1 MEVGPSISWTYR
13 RALTYRSNVAILATR
28 SAHPSDPAHPSG
40 RAHRTD
46 PAGPRRAARATSLST
61 LYRSTI
67 GKKIVMAV
75 TGLLMLAFVIV
86 HMLGNLKI
94 FFGQQ
99 DFDHYAHWLR
109 TIGEPIVRETWYLWI
124 QRTVLTVAL
133 VAHVWA
139 AASLSR
145 QDRKAR
151 PIGYQHRRRGGYA
164 TSTMRWG
171 GVILL
176 LFIVY
181 HILDLTM
188 GVANPGANSAG
199 PYGRVVADFNIWYIT
214 LAYVVAM
221 VALGLHIAHGLW
233 SAANTLGVNAA
244 TTNAYRIVALTVAVG
259 VTGGFLIVPFGV
271 IVGWVG

>member
-1 MEVGPSISWTYR
+1 MENQRYISWTYR
-13 RALTYRSNVAILATR
+13 PSRTYLSRVATVATR
-28 SAHPSDPAHPSG
+28 S
-40 RAHRTD
+40 
-46 PAGPRRAARATSLST
+46 PRVTSVST

-75 TGLLMLAFVIV
+75 SGLLMLAFVIV

-94 FFGQQ
+94 FFGAQ
-99 DFDHYAHWLR
+99 DFDHYANWLR
-109 TIGEPIVRETWYLWI
+109 TIGEPIVHRTWYLWI

-133 VAHVWA
+133 VAHIWS

-145 QDRKAR
+145 QDLKAR
-151 PIGYQHRRRGGYA
+151 PVGYEYRRRGGYA

-188 GVANPGANSAG
+188 GVANPGAKNIG
-199 PYGRVVADFNIWYIT
+199 PYGRVVADFNVWYIT
-214 LAYVVAM
+214 LIYVIAM
-221 VALGLHIAHGLW
+221 LALCLHIWHGLW

-244 TTNAYRIVALTVAVG
+244 TTNAYRTVASVVAVG
-259 VTGGFLIVPFGV
+259 ITLGFLIVPFGV
-271 IVGWVG
+271 IVGWVK

>member
-1 MEVGPSISWTYR
+1 VSTGSPAR
-13 RALTYRSNVAILATR
+13 RLF
-28 SAHPSDPAHPSG
+28 
-40 RAHRTD
+40 
-46 PAGPRRAARATSLST
+46 
-61 LYRSTI
+61 RSTI

-94 FFGQQ
+94 FFGEQ
-99 DFDHYAHWLR
+99 DFDQYAHWLR
-109 TIGEPIVRETWYLWI
+109 TIGEPIVHQTWYLWV
-124 QRTVLTVAL
+124 QRTVLTA
-133 VAHVWA
+133 AMIGHIWA

-145 QDRKAR
+145 QDLKAR

-171 GVILL
+171 GVVLL

-188 GVANPGANSAG
+188 GVANPGADGIG
-199 PYGRVVADFNIWYIT
+199 PYGRVVADFHLWYIT
-214 LAYVVAM
+214 LAYVLAM
-221 VALGLHIAHGLW
+221 LALGLHIAHGLW

-244 TTNAYRIVALTVAVG
+244 TTTAYRAVALTVASA
-259 VTGGFLIVPFGV
+259 VTLGFLIVPFGV

>member
-1 MEVGPSISWTYR
+1 
-13 RALTYRSNVAILATR
+13 LATR
-28 SAHPSDPAHPSG
+28 SP
-40 RAHRTD
+40 
-46 PAGPRRAARATSLST
+46 RATSVGT

-94 FFGQQ
+94 FFGEQ
-99 DFDHYAHWLR
+99 DFDTYAHWLR
-109 TIGEPIVRETWYLWI
+109 TIGEPVVPKTWYLWI
-124 QRTVLTVAL
+124 QRTVLSLAL
-133 VAHVWA
+133 VLHLWA

-145 QDRKAR
+145 QDLKAR
-151 PIGYQHRRRGGYA
+151 PVGYQFRRRGGYA

-181 HILDLTM
+181 HVLDLTL
-188 GVANPGANSAG
+188 GLANPGPKDAG
-199 PYGRVVADFNIWYIT
+199 PYGRVVADFNVWYIT

-221 VALGLHIAHGLW
+221 LALSLHIAHGLW

-244 TTNAYRIVALTVAVG
+244 TTTAYRTVAITVATA
-259 VTGGFLIVPFGV
+259 VTVGFLIVPFGV
-271 IVGWVG
+271 VFGWVE

>member
-1 MEVGPSISWTYR
+1 M
-13 RALTYRSNVAILATR
+13 
-28 SAHPSDPAHPSG
+28 
-40 RAHRTD
+40 
-46 PAGPRRAARATSLST
+46 TSVST

-75 TGLLMLAFVIV
+75 SGLLMLAFVVV

-94 FFGQQ
+94 FFGAAE
-99 DFDHYAHWLR
+99 FDSYAHWLR
-109 TIGEPIVRETWYLWI
+109 SIGEPIVHETWFLWI
-124 QRTVLTVAL
+124 QRFVLTIAL
-133 VAHVWA
+133 VAHIWA

-145 QDRKAR
+145 QDLKAR
-151 PIGYQHRRRGGYA
+151 PVKYQARRKGGYA

-176 LFIVY
+176 AFIVY

-188 GVANPGANSAG
+188 GVANPDPDAG

-221 VALGLHIAHGLW
+221 GALALHIAHGLW
-233 SAANTLGVNAA
+233 SAANTLGVNPA
-244 TTNAYRIVALTVAVG
+244 TTAAYRSVAVA
-259 VTGGFLIVPFGV
+259 VSAAITIGFLLVPFGV
-271 IVGWVG
+271 VLGIVE